1 MFKKYMNVEMVI
13 EPGTHCAWVNVKN
26 GKLYAID
33 ADQNLLFSIFPILFW
48 ILPVKIYEVDYGE
61 GGPSQSANS
70 KIPGVAGIGYAL
82 GTCLFYL
89 IKKFD
94 IFNFKISPIILIILA
109 VIGGILLHL
118 AVDKKKANFV
128 IRKTFWCRYFPID
141 ILAIRNLMAYF
152 ALLFLAYMTMWELAY
167 DPSNIILFLI
177 GIFVVWISFLGE
189 NAFIKGKMKLKIIS
203 EVTK

>member
-13 EPGTHCAWVNVKN
+13 EPSTHCAWVNAEN

-61 GGPSQSANS
+61 GGPSQSTNS
-70 KIPGVAGIGYAL
+70 KIPGVAGISYAL

-94 IFNFKISPIILIILA
+94 IFDFKISPIISIILA

-141 ILAIRNLMAYF
+141 ILSIGYLIYYLMF
-152 ALLFLAYMTMWELAY
+152 VSIVFMSLFTLTY
-167 DPSNIILFLI
+167 DSGNIILLLTC
-177 GIFVVWISFLGE
+177 VVIVYGLFWTE
-189 NAFIKGKMKLKIIS
+189 NFFIKGKMKLRIIS
-203 EVTK
+203 EITK

>member
-1 MFKKYMNVEMVI
+1 MNVEMVI
-13 EPGTHCAWVNVKN
+13 EPGTHCAWVNAEN

-61 GGPSQSANS
+61 GGPSRSANS

-94 IFNFKISPIILIILA
+94 IFNFNVSPILSIILA
-109 VIGGILLHL
+109 IIGGILVHL
-118 AVDKKKANFV
+118 VIDKKKANFV
-128 IRKTFWCRYFPID
+128 IRKTFWCRYYPID
-141 ILAIRNLMAYF
+141 ISAIGYF
-152 ALLFLAYMTMWELAY
+152 IRYLYLFLMDCMMLWALSYG
-167 DPSNIILFLI
+167 PGNIILFLACVAFI
-177 GIFVVWISFLGE
+177 WLSFYDE
-189 NAFIKGKMKLKIIS
+189 NLFIKGKMKLKIIS

>member
-1 MFKKYMNVEMVI
+1 MNVEMVI
-13 EPGTHCAWVNVKN
+13 EPGTHCAWVNAKN

-94 IFNFKISPIILIILA
+94 IFNFKISPIISIILA

-167 DPSNIILFLI
+167 DSSNIILFLI
-177 GIFVVWISFLGE
+177 GIFVVWLSFLGE

>member
-1 MFKKYMNVEMVI
+1 MFKRYMNVEMVI
-13 EPGTHCAWVNVKN
+13 EPETHCAWVNAEN

-61 GGPSQSANS
+61 GGPSRSANS

-82 GTCLFYL
+82 GTIVSYL
-89 IKKFD
+89 VEKFD
-94 IFNFKISPIILIILA
+94 VFDFKVSPIISIILA

-128 IRKTFWCRYFPID
+128 IRKTFWCRYFPIS
-141 ILAIRNLMAYF
+141 ILSIGYFICYLMF
-152 ALLFLAYMTMWELAY
+152 VSIVFMALFMLTY
-167 DPSNIILFLI
+167 DSGNIILLLLCVFIVYALFWTEN
-177 GIFVVWISFLGE
+177 FV
-189 NAFIKGKMKLKIIS
+189 IKGKMKLKIIS

>member
-1 MFKKYMNVEMVI
+1 MFRKYMNVEMVI
-13 EPGTHCAWVNVKN
+13 EPNTHCAWVNAEN

-61 GGPSQSANS
+61 GRPSQSINS

-82 GTCLFYL
+82 GTIGSYL
-89 IKKFD
+89 VEKFD
-94 IFNFKISPIILIILA
+94 VFDFRISPVISIILA

-118 AVDKKKANFV
+118 TVDKKKANFV

-167 DPSNIILFLI
+167 DSSNIILFLI
-177 GIFVVWISFLGE
+177 GIFVVWLSFLGE
-189 NAFIKGKMKLKIIS
+189 NAFIKGKMKLRIIS
-203 EVTK
+203 EITK

>member
-13 EPGTHCAWVNVKN
+13 EPETHCAWVNSEN

-33 ADQNLLFSIFPILFW
+33 ADQNLVFSIFPILFW

-61 GGPSQSANS
+61 GGPSRSANS
-70 KIPGVAGIGYAL
+70 KIPGVVGIGYAL
-82 GTCLFYL
+82 GMIGSYL
-89 IKKFD
+89 VEKFD
-94 IFNFKISPIILIILA
+94 IFDFKISPIISIILA

-128 IRKTFWCRYFPID
+128 IRKTFWCRYYPID
-141 ILAIRNLMAYF
+141 ISAIGYF
-152 ALLFLAYMTMWELAY
+152 IRYLYLFLMDCMMLWALSYG
-167 DPSNIILFLI
+167 PGNIILFLACVAFI
-177 GIFVVWISFLGE
+177 CLSFYDE
-189 NAFIKGKMKLKIIS
+189 NLFIKGKMKLKIIS

>member
-1 MFKKYMNVEMVI
+1 MFKRYMNVEMVI
-13 EPGTHCAWVNVKN
+13 EPETHCAWVNAEN

-61 GGPSQSANS
+61 GGPSRSANS

-82 GTCLFYL
+82 GTIVSYL
-89 IKKFD
+89 VEKFD
-94 IFNFKISPIILIILA
+94 VFDFKVSPIISIILA

-128 IRKTFWCRYFPID
+128 IRKTFWCRYFPIS
-141 ILAIRNLMAYF
+141 ILSIGYFICYLMF
-152 ALLFLAYMTMWELAY
+152 VSIVFMALFMLTY
-167 DPSNIILFLI
+167 DSGNIILLLLCVFIVYALFWTEN
-177 GIFVVWISFLGE
+177 FV
-189 NAFIKGKMKLKIIS
+189 IKGNMKLKIIS

>member
-13 EPGTHCAWVNVKN
+13 EPGTHCAWVNAKN

-94 IFNFKISPIILIILA
+94 IFNFKISPIISIILA

-152 ALLFLAYMTMWELAY
+152 ALLFFSLY
-167 DPSNIILFLI
+167 DDVGT
-177 GIFVVWISFLGE
+177 GI
-189 NAFIKGKMKLKIIS
+189 
-203 EVTK
+203 

>member
-13 EPGTHCAWVNVKN
+13 EPSTHCAWVNAEN

-61 GGPSQSANS
+61 GGPSRS
-70 KIPGVAGIGYAL
+70 KVSGYIGGGYAL

-94 IFNFKISPIILIILA
+94 IFDFKVSPIISIILA

-128 IRKTFWCRYFPID
+128 IRKTFWCRYFPIS
-141 ILAIRNLMAYF
+141 ILSIEYF
-152 ALLFLAYMTMWELAY
+152 IYYLIFVSIVFMSLFMLTY
-167 DPSNIILFLI
+167 DSGNIILLLSR
-177 GIFVVWISFLGE
+177 VVIVYGLFWME
-189 NAFIKGKMKLKIIS
+189 NFFIKGKMKLKIIA
-203 EVTK
+203 EVTN